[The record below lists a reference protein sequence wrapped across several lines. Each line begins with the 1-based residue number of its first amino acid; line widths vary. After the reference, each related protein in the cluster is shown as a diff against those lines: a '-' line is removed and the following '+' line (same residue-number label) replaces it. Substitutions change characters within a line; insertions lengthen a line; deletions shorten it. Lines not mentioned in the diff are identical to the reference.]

1 MILHSPSK
9 TEKTII
15 SDEDKIM
22 KEENGKILGVIGGMG
37 PLATQLFYR
46 MVIESTDA
54 GRDQDHI
61 NMIIL
66 NHATMPDRTTAI
78 MDGTIDKVLDKL
90 AADAQ
95 YLVDGGATCIAIPC
109 NTTHAVLDKLQER
122 VSIPIINMVKSTA
135 EYVSSQVAG
144 PIPVNEH
151 SNSLVQPEK
160 HIVGIM
166 ATSGTIKMELYQNAC
181 RQFDLEPVVP
191 SPEKQELVMKMIYDG
206 VKNGGPVSFEDFESV
221 AGELQDMGAE
231 KIILGC
237 TELSVIRELFSLRDF
252 YVDAM
257 QVLTDRAIELCR

>member
-66 NHATMPDRTTAI
+66 NHATMPD
-78 MDGTIDKVLDKL
+78 KL

-144 PIPVNEH
+144 PIPGNEH
-151 SNSLVQPEK
+151 ANSFVQPEK